1 MKHQPIISARVR
13 LARLVEQIPDDW
25 LEAIVPPL
33 IVLVARLRRFFAASG
48 DAPGGLEAGVGSGTL
63 ALGTG
68 TPIDRVRLQSGRA
81 AGRETDADA
90 AADRAG

>member
-1 MKHQPIISARVR
+1 VKQQPIISARAR
-13 LARLVEQIPDDW
+13 LARLIEQVPDGW

-33 IVLVARLRRFFAASG
+33 IVLVARFRRFFAASG
-48 DAPGGLEAGVGSGTL
+48 DAPGGLEAGVGAGPL

-68 TPIDRVRLQSGRA
+68 TPIDRIRLQSDRTIG
-81 AGRETDADA
+81 GETDADS